1 MQAMEAENRTLR
13 SRLSCL
19 EEQLRHASAGAER
32 ASSTSDC
39 ISTPTTP
46 ADPAAAASSG
56 AGGASAGAPE
66 HMASQ
71 VRTTPL
77 ICRRCKMVSSGVAA
91 ALVT

>member
-39 ISTPTTP
+39 ISTPTHTCRP
-46 ADPAAAASSG
+46 CSSCLFWRWRRVSRRPRAHGLSG
-56 AGGASAGAPE
+56 AHNTP
-66 HMASQ
+66 HMQ
-71 VRTTPL
+71 
-77 ICRRCKMVSSGVAA
+77 
-91 ALVT
+91 AL